1 MISRRTKQLCGLGV
15 ERVTF
20 VIQAENR
27 AEVLAR
33 IVLLFHRLNVEIEA
47 LYMVRR
53 RGSETLHIRVT
64 IEANEEGC
72 QRMEANLYKVV
83 SVTSVKIELGTREV
97 LGKSFDDESTA
108 THSRKDQPPIR

>member
-27 AEVLAR
+27 ADVLAR
-33 IVLLFHRLNVEIEA
+33 IVLLFHRLNVEVEA

-53 RGSETLHIRVT
+53 RSSESLRIHVT

-72 QRMEANLYKVV
+72 RRMEANLYKVV
-83 SVTSVKIELGTREV
+83 DVSFVKTERGSMQIPTETM
-97 LGKSFDDESTA
+97 DD
-108 THSRKDQPPIR
+108 